1 MAARKIGATIALD
14 GEAKFKSAVS
24 NCNKSL
30 KEMRSEMELVK
41 EKTSGQA
48 NSLSTL
54 KQKHDVLAKSLDKY
68 KEKQTAVASGLE
80 HAQSDYERVGKTLE
94 NYKTQ
99 LSEAQKKLDDMKASG
114 TASQEEM
121 DKQQA
126 KVDELAATVTN
137 GEKAYEKAGNRV
149 QDWQIKL
156 NTAETEVVK
165 ANRALDENDQY
176 MAEAEHSTDKCATS
190 IDGFGKKTAQAT
202 TKIEEIGTTTSKMFN
217 WSAVMDT
224 LDRVSQGISDLA
236 SKAYDAAKELDEGY
250 DTITAKTGATGE
262 AMQKMS
268 GIANNLYSSM
278 AVSMDDIGS
287 AVGEVNTRFG
297 LQGEQLQDLSE
308 QFLKYAELNS
318 TDVSG
323 SIDTVQKSL
332 SAFGL
337 STDQAS
343 DVLDLFNKVGRDT
356 GISVDTL
363 SNDLVSNA
371 ASFTEM
377 GMSIQQAANFLGDC
391 EKSGTDVSVVM
402 QGLKKAMKNA
412 SDEGVTLDDALS
424 SFSATM
430 QGNTSDTE
438 KLQAAYDL
446 FGSKAGAA
454 IYNACK
460 TGSLSLSDLTA
471 SVENYGGSVSR
482 TFEETEDP
490 WDKAQ
495 EAMHSLQIA
504 GSDLTQ
510 NALGALTPAI
520 EKVADASSDA
530 VKKFEKMPTPIKA
543 IIGVT
548 GLAVTGAAKVAPV
561 IASITRTYGVLK
573 TMKETTAIA
582 TAAETAATTAQT
594 TATEAATVAQTGLN
608 VAMDANPVGLLALA
622 IGGLVTGLTIYAT
635 ATGSANDTTNDFTYS
650 LDDAVAKSEES
661 TAALKDA
668 ANDMNSSVSES
679 FNTASQ
685 SISGAVASAEMA
697 GTIIDDLDALNQKQI
712 LTSDEQ
718 QQMARDVATLN
729 TLYPEMGVAIDD
741 TTGKLNMS
749 TQAMSDFVEQAKQTA
764 MVSAYQKAYEDIV
777 NSSTDALE
785 KQIQAQMDAKQVQQE
800 ASDTAE
806 NLGAI
811 IEDAN
816 TKIARQTQLQDK
828 LNSGQTLTNSELKE
842 YNSLSEE
849 VRDGQIKVNGKWED
863 ATKLNQEY
871 SDALRKSKKA
881 TDDYDDAAETAKNST
896 EEMNNKLNLLS
907 ETAEANGV
915 SMDSVTSS
923 IQQTGEAAQ
932 ETAETVTESAQ
943 YIVDATGEVKQVHVD
958 TTGQVLD
965 DNDELVA
972 SSAESVQLMTE
983 DQANLQSEYVKTYN
997 SNLQS
1002 IQGQIGMF
1010 DELTTKSDV
1019 SASTMLA
1026 NMQGQ
1031 ADAYTQYTSNLQ
1043 SLSDQLAG
1051 MNGSDVFLS
1060 RMADGSEK
1068 SIQEVQALVDG
1079 LANGSVTADQI
1090 MQTFGN
1096 LDSAQQNMATHLTD
1110 MQTTVDSSMNAIAS
1124 DTQSGMSSANANA
1137 AQGSKNIQNTV
1148 SDTFKDT
1155 SNKAG
1160 NYGKETGTQYSNR
1173 LGQTSSNSRA
1183 AAQSVAKSALEGLNT
1198 RGGSTAGWS
1207 LGMDYYRGITST
1219 RGSAGSAAQ
1228 SVAAAA
1234 VANLN
1239 KHNEAYKWGAD
1250 MGNQFA
1256 RGLSATVGA
1265 VSNAA
1270 DAVANAAAKKIHH
1283 STPDEGPLK
1292 GDDKWGYEMAENFAS
1307 GMLAGVPKIE
1317 SAAYSMARAAA
1328 FTAHG
1333 SIEQGANSDS
1343 ALLRKIAS
1351 MLAAQKT
1358 ITPEQ
1363 IYEACKAGTA
1373 DGAANSKTVLN
1384 GRQLNRA
1391 LKGMGVAYQ

>member
-121 DKQQA
+121 DQQQA
-126 KVDELAATVTN
+126 KVDELATTVAN

-176 MAEAEHSTDKCATS
+176 MAEAEQSTDKCATS
-190 IDGFGKKTAQAT
+190 IDEFGKKTAQAT

-224 LDRVSQGISDLA
+224 LDRVSQGVAELE

-262 AMQKMS
+262 AMQKMA
-268 GIANNLYSSM
+268 GIADNLYSSM
-278 AVSMDDIGS
+278 SVSMDDVGA

-297 LQGEQLQDLSE
+297 LQGDQLQDLSE
-308 QFLKYAELNS
+308 QFLKYAELNG

-323 SIDTVQKSL
+323 SIDSVQKAL

-337 STDQAS
+337 SAENAS
-343 DVLDLFNKVGRDT
+343 DLLDLLNKVGQDT
-356 GISVDTL
+356 GASVDTL
-363 SNDLVSNA
+363 TEGLVQNGTA
-371 ASFTEM
+371 FQEM
-377 GMSIQQAANFLGDC
+377 GLSIEQSTVFMGQM
-391 EKSGTDVSVVM
+391 EKSGANSETVM
-402 QGLKKAMKNA
+402 QGLRKALKNA
-412 SDEGVTLDDALS
+412 TSEGIPLDEALS
-424 SFSATM
+424 NL
-430 QGNTSDTE
+430 QNTIKNGTSSVDGLT
-438 KLQAAYDL
+438 AAYDL
-446 FGSKAGAA
+446 FGKSGDQIYGAVQSGTLDFSNLAKSVAG
-454 IYNACK
+454 
-460 TGSLSLSDLTA
+460 
-471 SVENYGGSVSR
+471 YGDSVSR

-510 NALGALTPAI
+510 DALGTLTPAI
-520 EKVADASSDA
+520 EKVADVSSDA
-530 VKKFEKMPTPIKA
+530 VKTFDKMPTPIKA

-548 GLAVTGAAKVAPV
+548 GLAVTGAAKVTPV

-608 VAMDANPVGLLALA
+608 IAMDANPVGLLALA

-635 ATGSANDTTNDFTYS
+635 ATGSANDTTNDYTSS
-650 LDDAVAKSEES
+650 LDEAVAKSEES

-668 ANDMNSSVSES
+668 ANDMNSSVAES
-679 FNTASQ
+679 FNTANQ
-685 SISGAVASAEMA
+685 SISGAVASAQMA
-697 GTIIDDLDALNQKQI
+697 GTIIDDLDALNQKQN

-806 NLGAI
+806 NLGSI

-881 TDDYDDAAETAKNST
+881 TDDYDDAAKTAKNST
-896 EEMNNKLNLLS
+896 DEMNNKLNLLS

-1043 SLSDQLAG
+1043 SLSNQLAG
-1051 MNGSDVFLS
+1051 MNGSDIFLS

-1096 LDSAQQNMATHLTD
+1096 LDSAQQNMATHLTN

-1160 NYGKETGTQYSNR
+1160 NYGKETGTQYSSR
-1173 LGQTSSNSRA
+1173 LGQTYSSSRA

-1198 RGGSTAGWS
+1198 SGGSTAGWS

-1228 SVAAAA
+1228 SIAAAA

-1239 KHNEAYKWGAD
+1239 KHNEAYNWGAD

-1270 DAVANAAAKKIHH
+1270 NAVANAAAKKIHH

-1317 SAAYSMARAAA
+1317 SAAYSMAKAAA

-1333 SIEQGANSDS
+1333 SIEQGGNSDS

-1373 DGAANSKTVLN
+1373 DGASSSKTVLN